1 MRRIALLAVL
11 AFALPVSASA
21 QTHLIVGGGLSRPI
35 SDFGDA
41 VDSGMHGRVGL
52 HVGIPVFPVSLRGEA
67 ELQSYREAVGD
78 DKTNVLSGSLS
89 AVLSL
94 GGIGLW
100 EAATGTLFSG
110 DTIYDGPLLEDV
122 IDDYIATMER
132 LRALPVSVVHGGHEP
147 SFGRKRMIEICDRY
161 LTKWNA
167 NPL

>member
-1 MRRIALLAVL
+1 MRRITLLTVL

-52 HVGIPVFPVSLRGEA
+52 QVGIPVFPVSLRGEA

-94 GGIGLW
+94 GGIGLRPYLIAGLGNYGIKGRLHGGFGASLGALGFGGFA
-100 EAATGTLFSG
+100 EVRFVNVDGTAG
-110 DTIYDGPLLEDV
+110 DTRFV
-122 IDDYIATMER
+122 TATLG
-132 LRALPVSVVHGGHEP
+132 LR
-147 SFGRKRMIEICDRY
+147 F
-161 LTKWNA
+161 
-167 NPL
+167 

>member
-21 QTHLIVGGGLSRPI
+21 QTHLIVGAGLSRPI

-52 HVGIPVFPVSLRGEA
+52 QVGIPVFPVSLRGEA
-67 ELQSYREAVGD
+67 ELQSYSEAVGD

-94 GGIGLW
+94 GGIGLRPYLIAGLGNYGIKGSGADGRDW
-100 EAATGTLFSG
+100 ERGLHGGFGASLGALGFGGFAEVRFVNVDGTAG
-110 DTIYDGPLLEDV
+110 DTRFV
-122 IDDYIATMER
+122 TATLG
-132 LRALPVSVVHGGHEP
+132 LR
-147 SFGRKRMIEICDRY
+147 F
-161 LTKWNA
+161 
-167 NPL
+167 